1 MDTPIRSHHHLTL
14 CVGGAQEDYDFHVK
28 TLGLR
33 NVKKTLL
40 YDGKVPIY
48 HLYYGNDVGA
58 ESTLI
63 TCFPMRADGRTGRF
77 GSGQVQTVSLSVC
90 APGLEYWSR
99 RLTRHGIGNS
109 IIERF
114 GTRRI
119 AFRHPCGIQYEL
131 VEVSEDSRQP
141 WTGADIPP
149 ELAVR
154 GVYGVTVAVRD
165 DREMSAF
172 MTDAMGFRNAGKD
185 GSESRFEVGDGA
197 AGRVVEV
204 AHRPDLPQGSWT
216 FGQGTVHHVAF
227 KVEDDKAQSD
237 FKAYLEGLG
246 YTDCSD
252 AKDRGYFMSVY
263 FRTPGGAL
271 FEAAYTLDGAFLRD
285 ETYESLGTTV
295 QVPPWLLDSRDE
307 IVAKLEPI
315 AY

>member
-1 MDTPIRSHHHLTL
+1 METPVRSHHHLTL

-63 TCFPMRADGRTGRF
+63 TCFPMRQDGRVGRF
-77 GSGQVQTVSLSVC
+77 GSGQVKTVSLSVC
-90 APGLEYWSR
+90 APGLEYWTQRLDR
-99 RLTRHGIGNS
+99 RGIRNS
-109 IIERF
+109 MVERF
-114 GTRRI
+114 GTRRL
-119 AFRHPCGIQYEL
+119 AFHHPCGIEYEL
-131 VEVSEDSRQP
+131 VEVSEDLRQP
-141 WTGADIPP
+141 WTGSDIPS
-149 ELAVR
+149 EIAVR

-172 MTDAMGFRNAGKD
+172 MTDAMGFKGMGQD
-185 GSESRFEVGDGA
+185 GRDSRFEVGDGA
-197 AGRVVEV
+197 PGRVVEV
-204 AHRPDLPQGSWT
+204 THTPDLAQGSWT
-216 FGQGTVHHVAF
+216 FGEGTVHHVAF
-227 KVEDDKAQSD
+227 KVEDHKTQAD
-237 FKAYLEGLG
+237 FKSYLEGLG

-285 ETYESLGTTV
+285 ETYENLGATIQT
-295 QVPPWLLDSRDE
+295 PPWLVEKRDE
-307 IVAKLEPI
+307 IIARLEPI
-315 AY
+315 GY

>member
-1 MDTPIRSHHHLTL
+1 MDTPVRSHHHLTL

-40 YDGKVPIY
+40 YDGRAPIY

-63 TCFPMRADGRTGRF
+63 TCFAMRQDGRVGRP
-77 GSGQVQTVSLSVC
+77 GSGQAKTVSLSVC
-90 APGLEYWSR
+90 APGLEYWQR
-99 RLTRHGIGNS
+99 RLTHRGIRNS
-109 IIERF
+109 VIERF

-119 AFRHPCGIQYEL
+119 AFSHPCGIEYEI
-131 VEVSEDSRQP
+131 VEVKEDARQP
-141 WTGADIPP
+141 WSGSEIPA
-149 ELAVR
+149 EFALR

-165 DREMSAF
+165 DREMIAF
-172 MTDAMGFRNAGKD
+172 MTDAMGFKNAGRD
-185 GSESRFEVGDGA
+185 GRDFRFEVGDGA
-197 AGRVVEV
+197 PGRVVEV
-204 AHRPDLPQGSWT
+204 THRPDMAQGSWT
-216 FGQGTVHHVAF
+216 FGEGTIHHVAF
-227 KVEDDKAQSD
+227 KVEDDKAQAD

-252 AKDRGYFMSVY
+252 PKDRGYFMSVY

-285 ETYESLGTTV
+285 ETYEALGTTL
-295 QVPPWLLDSRDE
+295 QMPPWLADRRDE
-307 IVAKLEPI
+307 ILATLEPI
-315 AY
+315 TY

>member
-1 MDTPIRSHHHLTL
+1 METPVRSHHHLTL

-63 TCFPMRADGRTGRF
+63 TCFPMRQDGRVGRF

-90 APGLEYWSR
+90 APGLDYWSG
-99 RLTRHGIGNS
+99 RLARHGIENR

-114 GTRRI
+114 GTKRI
-119 AFRHPCGIQYEL
+119 SFRHPCGIHYEL
-131 VEVSEDSRQP
+131 VEVADDSRQP
-141 WTGADIPP
+141 WTGSDIPS

-172 MTDAMGFRNAGKD
+172 MTDAMGFRNAGTE
-185 GSESRFEVGDGA
+185 GTESRFEVGDGTP
-197 AGRVVEV
+197 GRVVEV
-204 AHRPDLPQGSWT
+204 AHRPELPQGSWT

-227 KVEDDKAQSD
+227 KVEDNKAQSE

-252 AKDRGYFMSVY
+252 AKDRGYFVSVY

-285 ETYESLGTTV
+285 ETYENLGATI
-295 QVPPWLLDSRDE
+295 QMPPWLLDSRDE
-307 IVAKLEPI
+307 IIAKLEPL

>member
-1 MDTPIRSHHHLTL
+1 METPVRSHHHLTL

-48 HLYYGNDVGA
+48 HLYYGNDVGT

-63 TCFPMRADGRTGRF
+63 TCFPMRQEGRMGRP
-77 GSGQVQTVSLSVC
+77 GSGQVKTVSLSVC
-90 APGLEYWSR
+90 MPGLDFWR
-99 RLTRHGIGNS
+99 DRLTRRGIENAPL
-109 IIERF
+109 ERF
-114 GTRRI
+114 GTKRVV
-119 AFRHPCGIQYEL
+119 FHHPCGIEYEL
-131 VEVSEDSRQP
+131 VEVPEDSRQP
-141 WTGADIPP
+141 WTGSDIPA

-165 DREMSAF
+165 DREMNAF
-172 MTDAMGFRNAGKD
+172 MTDAMGFRDAGRD
-185 GSESRFEVGDGA
+185 GRDSRFEVGDGTP
-197 AGRVVEV
+197 GRVVEV
-204 AHRPDLPQGSWT
+204 THRPDLPQGSWT
-216 FGQGTVHHVAF
+216 FGEGTVHHVAF
-227 KVEDDKAQSD
+227 KVEDDKAQAD
-237 FKAYLEGLG
+237 FKAYLEGMG

-271 FEAAYTLDGAFLRD
+271 FEAAYTLDKAFLRD
-285 ETYESLGTTV
+285 EDYQNLGTTI
-295 QVPPWLLDSRDE
+295 QMPPWLLDQRDE
-307 IVAKLEPI
+307 IIARLEPL